1 VTGEADARLEAVTA
15 GRLKLVGELSFRS
28 VPELLDTAPAMIG
41 EVPEITVDLA
51 DVQRSDS
58 AGVALLVE
66 WMRAVRRQG
75 RSITYLNIPSQML
88 AIARVSSLDSVLPLF
103 RE

>member
-1 VTGEADARLEAVTA
+1 MTEDADARLEVVAA
-15 GRLKLVGELSFRS
+15 GRLKLVGDLSFRT
-28 VPELLDTAPAMIG
+28 VPGLLEASLDMIR

-51 DVQRSDS
+51 DVERSDS

-66 WMRAVRRQG
+66 WMREVRSQG
-75 RSITYLNIPSQML
+75 KSITYLNIPSQML
-88 AIARVSSLDSVLPLF
+88 AIARVSSLDAVLPLV

>member
-1 VTGEADARLEAVTA
+1 MTGDADARLEAVAA

-28 VPELLDTAPAMIG
+28 VPELLETSLEMIR

-51 DVQRSDS
+51 DVERSDS

-66 WMRAVRRQG
+66 WMREVRRQG
-75 RSITYLNIPSQML
+75 KSITYLNIPSQML
-88 AIARVSSLDSVLPLF
+88 AIARVSSLDTVLPLF